1 MSTTALPQSLFSLP
15 VAERV
20 ALADRLYASVP
31 EDWQKTVDQAWLDE
45 ATRRSEELDADPSLE
60 LSHEDFMAGLKIN
73 LSHPTYEQMTGF
85 LPWAFGLGVKQGF

>member
-1 MSTTALPQSLFSLP
+1 VENFEVDFEVKLRMVSLMNTTALTQSLFSLP

-31 EDWQKTVDQAWLDE
+31 EDWQRTVDQAWLEE
-45 ATRRSEELDADPSLE
+45 ATRRSEEMDADPSLE

-73 LSHPTYEQMTGF
+73 RDRR
-85 LPWAFGLGVKQGF
+85 

>member
-1 MSTTALPQSLFSLP
+1 MSRMSTAALTQSLLALP

-31 EDWQKTVDQAWLDE
+31 EDWQKAVDQAWLQE
-45 ATRRSEELDADPSLE
+45 AERRSAEMDADPSLE

-73 LSHPTYEQMTGF
+73 RDRR
-85 LPWAFGLGVKQGF
+85 

>member
-1 MSTTALPQSLFSLP
+1 VVENFEVDFEGKLRMVRTMSTATLTQSLFLLP

-31 EDWQKTVDQAWLDE
+31 EDWQKTVDQAWLEE
-45 ATRRSEELDADPSLE
+45 ATRRSEEMDADPSLE

-73 LSHPTYEQMTGF
+73 RDRR
-85 LPWAFGLGVKQGF
+85 